1 MGSARLN
8 VNATYDDV
16 SLVTKGW
23 NTTETTEDTFM
34 EEVRTYM
41 EFKVANFINI
51 YWYPILVPI
60 GLIGNCLSFAVM
72 MKPNNRKMSTCI
84 YMAAISTNDNLM
96 MYVCLHVSLV
106 SGLQIHKWNQFEC
119 KFVIFC
125 SLVALQGCTYLILAM
140 TVDKYS
146 AIKWPHKAAIY
157 STPGRAKLIAVVLQI
172 CVLVYNVPHLFL
184 SSTVG
189 NKCVA
194 YSSSS
199 IISRVHSWLSTALN
213 AVIPFILLIHMNYI
227 IVKTVRNSGKIL
239 GVNGM
244 EKRQATMKSAEKQ
257 VTIMLLL
264 VTTLFLILLVPTYIR
279 FIYVAFVERDTPL
292 EYARSMLVFQIT
304 AKLYKTNSGINFLLY
319 CVSGK
324 KFRNDLKEI
333 LCCLDVSNHT
343 TTAENAS
350 VQINT
355 SHSIPSSF

>member
-1 MGSARLN
+1 MESARLN
-8 VNATYDDV
+8 VNVTSDV
-16 SLVTKGW
+16 TLVTTGW
-23 NTTETTEDTFM
+23 NTTSPLIGDIFM
-34 EEVRTYM
+34 EEVKTYM

-72 MKPNNRKMSTCI
+72 MKPSNRKMSTCI
-84 YMAAISTNDNLM
+84 YMAAISINDNLM
-96 MYVCLHVSLV
+96 MYLCLHVSLV
-106 SGLQIHKWNQFEC
+106 SGLQIHKWNHFEC

-140 TVDKYS
+140 TVDKYI
-146 AIKWPHKAAIY
+146 AIKWPHKAATY
-157 STPGRAKLIAVVLQI
+157 STPERAKLIAVVIQI

-199 IISRVHSWLSTALN
+199 IISRVHSWLSTVLN

-227 IVKTVRNSGKIL
+227 IVKTVRNSGKL
-239 GVNGM
+239 FGANGM
-244 EKRQATMKSAEKQ
+244 VKRQATMKNAEKQ

-333 LCCLDVSNHT
+333 LCCSNHSAT
-343 TTAENAS
+343 TE
-350 VQINT
+350 NT
-355 SHSIPSSF
+355 SAQSNSCHSIPSSF